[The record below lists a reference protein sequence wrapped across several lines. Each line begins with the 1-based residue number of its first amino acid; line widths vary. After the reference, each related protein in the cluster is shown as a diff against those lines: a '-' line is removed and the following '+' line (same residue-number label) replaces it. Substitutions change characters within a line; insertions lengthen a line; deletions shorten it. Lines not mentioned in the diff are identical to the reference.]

1 LYFWGSRS
9 AAQPYSLKQV
19 NMEIIYLI
27 IGIVVGAVTG
37 WLAGRLIAGRTAPAS
52 TTDTAALQQLSLE
65 KSRLEERVTGLSRE
79 KENLSGEWSRMRHEL
94 QEELNRERERYVH
107 AQSKLSE
114 MAAINQNVEEK
125 LITQKAEIETLQKRF
140 TVEFENIANR
150 LLEEKSQ
157 KFTEQNRTNLDVI
170 LNPLKEKIKEFED
183 KVDKAYKAENEER
196 ITLKT
201 EIRNLVE
208 LNKQISEEANNLA
221 QALKGDNKMQG
232 NWGEVILEKV
242 LERSGLVKDH
252 EYKLQFSTVNEE
264 GKRIQP
270 DVVIMLPDNKHI
282 IIDSKV
288 SLVAYE
294 QCVNCGDDTER
305 DRFRKLHVD
314 SVRNHIRML
323 SEKNYTRGSDINAPD
338 FVLLFIPIEASFS
351 VAVQGD
357 QELFGYA
364 WEKKVVIVSPST
376 LLATLKTIASIW
388 KQEYQNR
395 NAMEIARQGG
405 DLYDKFVGFVEDLI
419 SVGKKM
425 KDSQTAYEAAMNKLV
440 QGKGNLVKRTEDL
453 KKLGVKVGKNLP
465 PTLIERAEQSL
476 PDIAPEPPSSDLFT

>member
-1 LYFWGSRS
+1 MYFWGSRS

>member
-1 LYFWGSRS
+1 
-9 AAQPYSLKQV
+9 
-19 NMEIIYLI
+19 MEIIYLI